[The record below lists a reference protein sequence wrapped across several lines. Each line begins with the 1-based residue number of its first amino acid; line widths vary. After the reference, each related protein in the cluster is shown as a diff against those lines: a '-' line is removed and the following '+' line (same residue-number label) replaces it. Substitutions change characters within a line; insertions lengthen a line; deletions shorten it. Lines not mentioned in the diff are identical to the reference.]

1 MIVLQSIMFSKNYN
15 LHYQH
20 TYMVTRN
27 NPEIFYLCQD
37 ISPQF
42 LIGKVLLLQEN
53 RPTGETK
60 TGKTLKPLFSDRAV
74 RENYSTIALEL
85 SSSTCTYSS
94 NSFNR
99 SLKISQSFRL
109 FLCLIDLLF
118 SFVHSFC
125 QCFDLT
131 QCRKEV
137 SVIRV
142 FCSCVF

>member
-20 TYMVTRN
+20 TYIVTRN

-37 ISPQF
+37 ISPPF
-42 LIGKVLLLQEN
+42 LIGKVLLLQEI
-53 RPTGETK
+53 RPTGETNRQNAK
-60 TGKTLKPLFSDRAV
+60 TTFLKYSL
-74 RENYSTIALEL
+74 RENYCTIALKL

-131 QCRKEV
+131 QCREEV

>member
-15 LHYQH
+15 LHYQQ
-20 TYMVTRN
+20 TYRVTRN

-37 ISPQF
+37 ISPPF
-42 LIGKVLLLQEN
+42 LIGKVLLLQESWRNQN
-53 RPTGETK
+53 RQ
-60 TGKTLKPLFSDRAV
+60 TLKPLSSDTAV
-74 RENYSTIALEL
+74 KENYRTIALKL

-131 QCRKEV
+131 QCREEV